1 MGQKYKEIFIIIFY
15 VEPLNEEKFF
25 IFIFSKSYE
34 DQYFLNAIYINYFL
48 IVHSYA
54 YIYVMN
60 MFWHKVL
67 LLQNQNIFI
76 IVSKN

>member
-34 DQYFLNAIYINYFL
+34 DQYFLNAIYINYF
-48 IVHSYA
+48 
-54 YIYVMN
+54 
-60 MFWHKVL
+60 F
-67 LLQNQNIFI
+67 
-76 IVSKN
+76 